1 MGIRILIA
9 DDEENVRKVL
19 RNELVRK
26 GHDVEAVAGGAE
38 ALERLAARPFDVLL
52 SDLKMPGMDGLAL
65 LKRAR
70 ELDLGTEV
78 VLLTGQGSI
87 PSAVEAVRAGAFDYL
102 AKPCAIDEVEAVCLR
117 AASRALLARENR
129 ALRQDLARGLNPLLG
144 ESAPMAT
151 LRARIARTAASGA
164 PVLILGESGTGKELV
179 ARAVH
184 RESPRSAGPFVAVN
198 CAGLAPSLL
207 ESELF
212 GHERGAFT
220 GADRA
225 RAGLFESADG
235 GTLFLDE
242 VADMPAPLQALLL
255 RAVQFGEVRRIG
267 ADRPRTVDARI
278 LVATHRDLE
287 ACVRDGSFR
296 EDLYYRL
303 KGVVLEVPPLR
314 ERGGDIE
321 LLARHFLARAGRGRV
336 DLESGALRI
345 LKGHAWPGN
354 VRELQNLMERL
365 ALFSDGGA
373 VTEADVLAALHVRAR
388 PASPAGT
395 TLQEVEKAHL
405 AATLAASAG
414 HKPEAARRLGI
425 SLKTLY
431 NKLRKHGL

>member
-388 PASPAGT
+388 PASAAGT

-414 HKPEAARRLGI
+414 SKPEAARRLGI